1 MKNRIPSFLT
11 LATFAAIAFS
21 LFSFPESVDSSKDTP
36 NSRQQKT
43 KKLRE
48 RAMERD
54 VEVDGPS
61 GCDVAHVT
69 LDGLNKPSTAIVY
82 GKINSSRSFFDESS
96 PSEAGD
102 YITTEYSVDVL
113 RVLKDT
119 TRIITPVP
127 GSDPPATLTT
137 PLKLA
142 RNGGVVRV
150 NGNRASVRVKG
161 FEELNSGN
169 QYVFF
174 LNWSPDYKAYVLTH
188 CALGA
193 ILVKDDLQLKSLGN
207 SRELR
212 TELTS
217 LNLQDLFKRI
227 EQ

>member
-1 MKNRIPSFLT
+1 MRNRILSLLT
-11 LATFAAIAFS
+11 VATILAIAVSVFY
-21 LFSFPESVDSSKDTP
+21 FPEAVDSSKNSP
-36 NSRQQKT
+36 NSPQEKP

-54 VEVDGPS
+54 VEVEGPS
-61 GCDVAHVT
+61 GCAVTNVT
-69 LDGLNKPSTAIVY
+69 LEGLNKPSTAIVY

-96 PSEAGD
+96 PLEAGD
-102 YITTEYSVDVL
+102 YITTEYSIDVL

-127 GSDPPATLTT
+127 GSDPPPTLTT

-142 RNGGVVRV
+142 RNGGVVMV
-150 NGNRASVRVKG
+150 NGHRASVRVKD

-174 LNWSPDYKAYVLTH
+174 LNWSPNYKAYVLTH

-193 ILVKDDLQLKSLGN
+193 ILVKDDLRLKSLGN

-217 LNLQDLFKRI
+217 LNLEGLFKKI
-227 EQ
+227 E